1 MRNLSLIVC
10 LLIIVSI
17 TLLGCGADNE
27 ANNNEDNLGKTE
39 TQNSFE
45 EENNKDRSSDENFE
59 HDADGESD
67 EEKQYD
73 SEIEEIRDEGRAE
86 LGIEEIFIP
95 EMKELKIGNAFVS
108 YSYKTDEPM
117 QIDVQY
123 HVERGEKQE
132 QFENQIVVEEKK
144 EETGMKFLIPPY
156 VNNGDMSLWFVFSKM
171 DIPKM
176 FNNEG
181 DGIEEEWIEIDGNQ
195 VLFANNGTE
204 YRYYVDDENGHY
216 MFGYTLEQYSK
227 DESKE
232 ITGDFIKRIE
242 SKQYN

>member
-1 MRNLSLIVC
+1 MRNLSLVVC
-10 LLIIVSI
+10 LLIIASI

-27 ANNNEDNLGKTE
+27 VINNEDNLGNTE
-39 TQNSFE
+39 SENSL
-45 EENNKDRSSDENFE
+45 
-59 HDADGESD
+59 D

-73 SEIEEIRDEGRAE
+73 SEIEEIRSEGRAE

-95 EMKELKIGNAFVS
+95 EMKELKIANAFIS

-117 QIDVQY
+117 QIDIQY

-132 QFENQIVVEEKK
+132 QFENEIVVEERKK
-144 EETGMKFLIPPY
+144 EMGMKYLIPPY
-156 VNNGDMSLWFVFSKM
+156 INNGNMSFWFVFSKM
-171 DIPKM
+171 EMPKM

-216 MFGYTLEQYSK
+216 MFGYTLELYSK
-227 DESKE
+227 EEAREITSVFIKE
-232 ITGDFIKRIE
+232 IE
-242 SKQYN
+242 SHQYN